1 MGSSPFP
8 VVTAPLSNVIE
19 YEWTHSE
26 DNSSLELYTGKPT
39 AELER
44 EWDVLWNYGAFAVPI
59 EALTSL
65 NKSSL
70 AGQFRTVDVS
80 GVAALLE
87 AFHQIHC
94 VNLVRQYIYRDYWD
108 YSKVASFSGGNKT
121 VRHHVD
127 HCIET
132 IRMNIMC
139 LSDVTPFLI
148 EEDPRAPGQLRANHN
163 IVRKC
168 RKYGAMVDW
177 VKENTVFMTAG
188 K

>member
-1 MGSSPFP
+1 MPTSCTLGNQPQ
-8 VVTAPLSNVIE
+8 
-19 YEWTHSE
+19 
-26 DNSSLELYTGKPT
+26 SLKENGMYFGIYDKQELMTSLT
-39 AELER
+39 SI
-44 EWDVLWNYGAFAVPI
+44 DGAFTVPI

-70 AGQFRTVDVS
+70 DGQFRTVDGS

-94 VNLVRQYIYRDYWD
+94 VNLVRQYIYRHDWD

-139 LSDVTPFLI
+139 LSDVTPFLM
-148 EEDPRAPGQLRANHN
+148 EQDPRTPGQLRGNHN

-177 VKENTVFMTAG
+177 VKDNTVFMTAG